1 MKLNDEKIQSASEWQ
16 GSDRYPGIDSYE
28 KVELRPGTQ
37 LCSLV
42 FNWSNDNPKA
52 CEYLFPR
59 DVLEKVAD
67 DSCVLNDGLQIQPW
81 RDKRADICSYKKE
94 VAMFEVQKP
103 IEMETGRTAE
113 NTAYGKGGMTQFYI
127 PAEKFMDC
135 LANGSLKVIYHEAST
150 EVLMLMRMPLSA

>member
-1 MKLNDEKIQSASEWQ
+1 MEKGKEMKSASEWQ
-16 GSDRYPGIDSYE
+16 GSDRYPGIDFYE
-28 KVELRPGTQ
+28 KVELKPGTQ

-59 DVLEKVAD
+59 EVLEKVAN
-67 DSCVLNDGLQIQPW
+67 DSCGLNDGLQIKPW
-81 RDKRADICSYKKE
+81 RDKIADICSYKKE

-103 IEMETGRTAE
+103 IEVETGLTAE

-135 LANGSLKVIYHEAST
+135 IANGSLKVFLFRYSKDVI
-150 EVLMLMRMPLSA
+150 PLKNNNTL